1 MSGKNLGKYKLS
13 QILPGGDSIIESTLD
28 EQPDFDHPEELK
40 KHIERKT
47 IEFVSDITSILNEKS

>member
-1 MSGKNLGKYKLS
+1 M
-13 QILPGGDSIIESTLD
+13 DSIIESTLA

-47 IEFVSDITSILNEKS
+47 IEFVNDITSILSKGLN